1 MASSFLLLCVVL
13 LSSVR
18 ELGCNEPMT
27 DGASLRR
34 RQEDLWQGLDAA
46 IKSQEMYRASP
57 PPSVTSSNFFPLSR
71 SPLPFSFRCFVPSPC
86 RPTRSSSPHH
96 FSPSIFL
103 SFARSPIPPLLITP
117 PYSRPCSGIVSQC
130 IKRMD
135 KITPQREKKNDFTFL
150 KRATYIV
157 CTFRSDNLHCI
168 ASGYPHICVYACK
181 SRACLVATT
190 VCKYRVERYYC

>member
-103 SFARSPIPPLLITP
+103 SFARSPIPLLLITP
-117 PYSRPCSGIVSQC
+117 PYSQPCSGIVSQC

-135 KITPQREKKNDFTFL
+135 KITPQREKK
-150 KRATYIV
+150 KRLHLLEACDLHCAYISL
-157 CTFRSDNLHCI
+157 RQLALHCI
-168 ASGYPHICVYACK
+168 RISPHL
-181 SRACLVATT
+181 CL
-190 VCKYRVERYYC
+190 RL